1 MPIRILADSC
11 CDLTPT
17 LKNLLGVTLIPLEL
31 RPGSACLTD
40 DETLDP
46 FELLKL
52 MKATKEATK
61 TACPAP
67 ETYAAAMRAGD
78 ECIVITLSSKLSGS
92 YNAACI
98 GRDMVLEEEPEK
110 KIFVLDSESAS
121 AGETRLA
128 LQLFDLIRAGLPF
141 EEVVAQICPFRD
153 RMHTLFVLEDLSN
166 LIKNGRIGKAAGIIG
181 SMLMLRPIMADNGV
195 GEITCLEKVRGTG
208 AAMVKL
214 VARVAAMTADIPAHS
229 VQLVLSQCNCTERAL
244 ALKQSLLDSCPA
256 LEDVLV
262 VPTGGVSTVYA
273 DDGGIVLGF

>member
-166 LIKNGRIGKAAGIIG
+166 LIKNGRIGNCRQIRCKEYRQKNIQLKFLRTASAVHIRQHIAVPDQIFSEFPFLHSPFPVIPAAGRHVDSSFFSHAQIITHG
-181 SMLMLRPIMADNGV
+181 YDRR
-195 GEITCLEKVRGTG
+195 VR
-208 AAMVKL
+208 
-214 VARVAAMTADIPAHS
+214 
-229 VQLVLSQCNCTERAL
+229 
-244 ALKQSLLDSCPA
+244 
-256 LEDVLV
+256 
-262 VPTGGVSTVYA
+262 YA
-273 DDGGIVLGF
+273 